1 MIKHF
6 EGRHN
11 RQCLC
16 SRAPE
21 PAARSR
27 NQPQDSCPDIPGR
40 LKLPGQPRDES
51 FDRDPAAGDPLGEHD
66 FPGLAVH
73 RAGVVSSPAD
83 VDADPDG
90 VAGTATNGDH
100 APRPGFP

>member
-1 MIKHF
+1 M
-6 EGRHN
+6 
-11 RQCLC
+11 
-16 SRAPE
+16 
-21 PAARSR
+21 
-27 NQPQDSCPDIPGR
+27 
-40 LKLPGQPRDES
+40 
-51 FDRDPAAGDPLGEHD
+51 GEHD